1 MLHRGKPNQ
10 TRPRNKDLNRKG
22 GLWAE
27 VFLVDLAH
35 ENEYNL

>member
-10 TRPRNKDLNRKG
+10 TGSGNKDLNRKG

-27 VFLVDLAH
+27 FFVDLAH